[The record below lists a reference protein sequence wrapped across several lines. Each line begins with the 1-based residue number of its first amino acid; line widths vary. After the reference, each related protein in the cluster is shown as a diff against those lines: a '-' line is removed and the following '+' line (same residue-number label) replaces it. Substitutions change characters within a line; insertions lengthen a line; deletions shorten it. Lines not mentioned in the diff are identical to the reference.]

1 MQGVS
6 YLISKG
12 KFLQNQTKQNKKQ
25 TISKLIFYKIKIKK
39 TLTEK
44 SNTQDLTGQRTRILV
59 LKAFLALRNYYT
71 KMRTSGLEG
80 LPEH

>member
-1 MQGVS
+1 MEGVS
-6 YLISKG
+6 YLISKR
-12 KFLQNQTKQNKKQ
+12 KFLQNQTNKQKKQ

-44 SNTQDLTGQRTRILV
+44 SNTQDLTGHN